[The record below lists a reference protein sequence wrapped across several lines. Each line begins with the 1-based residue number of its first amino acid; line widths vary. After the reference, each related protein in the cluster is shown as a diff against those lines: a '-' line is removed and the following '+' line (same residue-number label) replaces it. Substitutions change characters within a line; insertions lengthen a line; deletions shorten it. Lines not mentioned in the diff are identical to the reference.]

1 MIIVDVGANKGD
13 LALDICP
20 KKSDIIFY
28 GIEPNYILFEKPL
41 KALEKAFQGV
51 FNYVPFALADFSGT
65 SKLYASQHMAG
76 QIGSLLKINES
87 NSWPSDISS
96 SFSDKKISES
106 IDVNVIKVSEFLH
119 DYRIVGIDFLKIDA
133 QGMDLLI
140 LSEFLMHADVKV
152 VAVEVEIMPFGLN
165 SHYKNSRNSFLDLL
179 ELMQRFKYEII
190 RIMPANSDCNEYNVF
205 LAKSYDDYRNVD
217 LILEFKNLAIF
228 SRFWKV
234 LGVGNDSQVDV
245 GKLQSQLV
253 RKFISSFFHPIS
265 SYKSLLIKLTS

>member
-1 MIIVDVGANKGD
+1 MIVVDVGANKGD

-20 KKSDIIFY
+20 KRSDLIFY
-28 GIEPNYILFEKPL
+28 GIEPNHILFEKPL

-51 FNYVPFALADFSGT
+51 FNYLPFALADFSGT
-65 SKLYASQHMAG
+65 SKLYASQYMAG

-87 NSWPSDISS
+87 NSWPDDVFS
-96 SFSDKKISES
+96 SFSDKNLSES
-106 IDVNVIKVSEFLH
+106 IDVNVIEVSKFLY
-119 DYRIVGIDFLKIDA
+119 DYRITDIDFLKIDA

-140 LSEFLMHADVKV
+140 LNEFLMHANVKV
-152 VAVEVEIMPFGLN
+152 VAVEVEIIPFGVN

-205 LAKSYDDYRNVD
+205 LAKSYADYRHVD

-234 LGVGNDSQVDV
+234 LGVGNDSQVDI
-245 GKLQSQLV
+245 GKLQSQLA